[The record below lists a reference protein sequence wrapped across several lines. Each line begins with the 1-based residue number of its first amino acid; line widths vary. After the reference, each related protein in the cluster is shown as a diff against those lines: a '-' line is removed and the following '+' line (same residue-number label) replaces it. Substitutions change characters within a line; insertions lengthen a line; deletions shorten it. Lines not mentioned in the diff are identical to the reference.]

1 MKKRYLTAILAMLMA
16 LSVLTLGGCKK
27 KVSRTQTV
35 NGDESSI
42 TASTQSDGETDLT
55 ESKKNDAKTDTAAES
70 KNQEKTDKAGKTD
83 NTSASGQKDG
93 KKNNSS
99 AKTNDK
105 VVIDNDH
112 KKDDKFYDNTT
123 EVPKDGASV
132 EKKEIITVPVLL
144 KENPGVN
151 AGFVEYSYD
160 SSVFTYVDYDEGEV
174 FDNYSVNPTNGKI
187 AVLFEKNNS
196 SDGKVI
202 DTDKTGRLITLKFTV
217 NEKAKAGTYEIKVTK
232 NEFASADEK
241 KETEIFKPAM
251 TIGKITVK

>member
-1 MKKRYLTAILAMLMA
+1 MKKRYFTAALAVLMA

-27 KVSRTQTV
+27 KVSRMKTV
-35 NGDESSI
+35 DGNDSSI
-42 TASTQSDGETDLT
+42 TTSTQNDDKTDLT
-55 ESKKNDAKTDTAAES
+55 ESKKNDANTTS
-70 KNQEKTDKAGKTD
+70 KDQEKTDK
-83 NTSASGQKDG
+83 NSASGQKDKSDG

-123 EVPKDGASV
+123 EVPKDGTTV

-144 KENPGVN
+144 KKNPGVN

-232 NEFASADEK
+232 NEFASADAK

-251 TIGKITVK
+251 MIGKITVK